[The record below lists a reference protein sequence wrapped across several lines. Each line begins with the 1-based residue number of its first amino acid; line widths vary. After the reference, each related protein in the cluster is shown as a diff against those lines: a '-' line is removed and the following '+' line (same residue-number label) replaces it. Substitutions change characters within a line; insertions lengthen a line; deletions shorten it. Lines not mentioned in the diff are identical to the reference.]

1 MHLPKRLISGIV
13 PIIFIAIC
21 GLPNEASAQR
31 LSSYDVVVMGAT
43 PAGIAAAIAAGR
55 SHRSVAL
62 ISEYPVP
69 GGMLSS
75 GVSRADDAVVEASSG
90 IYEEFRE
97 RIARYYLTQLPNDP
111 VVKAALATPSVRH
124 NVAQGQAWEPKVAA
138 LIYRQMLAE
147 VPSIQTFYSELPI
160 AAQVE
165 GERVVGV
172 VTKSN
177 DGTRHTYRGR
187 AVIDATYEGDVA
199 AFAGV
204 PYSVGREPR
213 TPEEPHAGEIYT
225 DAFCESARYPAG
237 TILPGGSGRGDKRIM
252 AYNYRFVVKD
262 YGTPDGSH
270 RLKTPPPGYDPSR
283 YKWKPLQPYL
293 PNGKLDILGIS
304 WGNDH
309 NGPNYAYPEA
319 NWEER
324 KKIEE
329 KYRNYALGFLY
340 YIQNEGRQPNLGLAD
355 DEFVDNDNFPYEL
368 YVREARRID
377 GLYKLTESDI
387 HKDLRGD
394 GSRGP
399 LQRDSIAIGVY
410 EIDSHNVE
418 DPVDRASPC
427 SGEGAINLIDV
438 TGPYGIPYGVMVP
451 KNRNGLLVPVAI
463 SATHVAMA
471 SVRMEPQWSS
481 LGEAAGTAAVLA
493 LRTHKEFRDLPVADI
508 QDALLKQRQAL
519 FFYTDVNA
527 KLKQFEAIEKLSLVG
542 AVDGDRDYRFHP
554 ERAITLGELSQLLV
568 KALDIPTSITAS
580 HFLDAPRGSEYF
592 RYLET
597 LYDAST
603 SSKQPFLPFEVR
615 KYLVYRIYPYSRV
628 SIHPDEPVSGR
639 LFREM
644 VAGVLRYREVMGLG
658 KSAPGPLT
666 IDDSTATVS
675 RAEACEEI
683 LPLSTSI
690 TNAK

>member
-1 MHLPKRLISGIV
+1 MRIPKWFVSGLAPAALITLCS
-13 PIIFIAIC
+13 
-21 GLPNEASAQR
+21 LPNEVCAQR

-55 SHRSVAL
+55 SHLSVAL
-62 ISEYPVP
+62 ICEDPVP

-75 GVSRADDAVVEASSG
+75 GVSRADDAVVEAASG

-97 RIARYYLTQLPNDP
+97 RVAHYYLTELPNDP

-138 LIYRQMLAE
+138 AIYRQMLAE
-147 VPSIQTFYSELPI
+147 VPSIQTYYRELPI
-160 AAQVE
+160 AAERE

-172 VTKSN
+172 VTKAS
-177 DGTRHTYRGR
+177 DGTKHTYRGR

-204 PYSVGREPR
+204 GYSVGREAR
-213 TPEEPHAGEIYT
+213 SVEEPHAGEIYT
-225 DAFCESARYPAG
+225 DAFCEGALYPAG
-237 TILPGGSGRGDKRIM
+237 TILPGGSGRGDKKIM
-252 AYNYRFVVKD
+252 AYNYRFLVKD
-262 YGTPDGSH
+262 YGTPDGPH
-270 RLKTPPPGYDPSR
+270 RLKTPPPGYDPTR
-283 YKWKPLQPYL
+283 YKWKPTLPYL

-304 WGNDH
+304 WGNDF

-324 KKIEE
+324 GKIEE
-329 KYRNYALGFLY
+329 KYRDYALGFLY
-340 YIQNEGRQPNLGLAD
+340 YIQNEGKQPNLGLAD
-355 DEFVDNDNFPYEL
+355 DEFVDNGNFPYGL
-368 YVREARRID
+368 YIREARRID

-394 GSRGP
+394 GVRGP

-418 DPVDRASPC
+418 DPINRASPC

-451 KNRNGLLVPVAI
+451 KNRSGLLVPVAI
-463 SATHVAMA
+463 SSTHVAMA

-493 LRTHKEFRDLPVADI
+493 LQTHKEFRDLPVADI
-508 QDALLKQRQAL
+508 QDALLKQREKL

-527 KLKQFEAIEKLSLVG
+527 KLKQFEAIEKLSLIG

-554 ERAITLGELSQLLV
+554 ERAITLGELSRLLV
-568 KALDIPTSITAS
+568 KALDLPTSITAA

-628 SIHPDEPVSGR
+628 SIHPDEPVSGQ

-658 KSAPGPLT
+658 KSPPGTLR
-666 IDDSTATVS
+666 IDASAATVS
-675 RAEACEEI
+675 RADACEEMLLLI
-683 LPLSTSI
+683 SNRTI
-690 TNAK
+690 TK